1 MMKIKYKIS
10 IPFMIIIFVIP
21 LVTIIIFNIIMQ
33 VYIYRNSRED
43 LSNAIE
49 TTNLII
55 KQQIANNVLE
65 RLDQKR
71 ISDTLPK
78 LRAALKTS
86 KIATKTEIIL
96 FSRQGK
102 LIYPRNIPE
111 DSFLTEKIIDTA
123 KAVDFNK
130 IKPVQRIRIDN
141 GNYFITRHSNKQLD
155 YKLIY
160 ILSTD
165 NADRLIRLVNLVLIS
180 ILAIATTIGLA
191 LSLIISKSISIPI
204 NKINAAAKKIGQGQF
219 ITIEPVTNSEEIFEL
234 SSSINSMSSS
244 LEKYDKSQRTFL
256 QNASHELRTP
266 LMSVQGYAEGIMKG
280 VFPDNIQAAQI
291 IWDESRRL
299 TSLVEQLL
307 VLSRIEN
314 NSYQINLKK
323 VVLNN
328 LMREFVQRINGLAI
342 KSDKQLVIKEDSSN
356 IKVLADEE
364 LLSQVIINIVSN
376 CIRFAENK
384 VEISLFQDENNAYIK
399 IADDGKGISE
409 EDLPHVFDRFY
420 KGKEGN
426 FGLGLAI
433 AKSSA
438 DVMKG
443 HIEVRNSNPGAEF
456 LITFSLQN

>member
-1 MMKIKYKIS
+1 MIKIKHKIA

-21 LVTIIIFNIIMQ
+21 LVTMIIFNIIMQ

-43 LSNAIE
+43 LNNAIE
-49 TTNLII
+49 TTNFII
-55 KQQIANNVLE
+55 RQQIANNVLE
-65 RLDQKR
+65 RLDQKS

-111 DSFLTEKIIDTA
+111 DSFLTGKIIDEV
-123 KAVDFNK
+123 KSVDFNK
-130 IKPVQRIRIDN
+130 IKSAQRLRIDN
-141 GNYFITRHSNKQLD
+141 GNYFVTRHSNKQLD

-165 NADRLIRLVNLVLIS
+165 NADRLINLINLVLVS
-180 ILAIATTIGLA
+180 IMAIATIMGLA

-204 NKINAAAKKIGQGQF
+204 NKINTAAKKIGQGQF
-219 ITIEPVTNSEEIFEL
+219 IKIEPEATSEEIFEL
-234 SSSINSMSSS
+234 SSSINSMAAS

-266 LMSVQGYAEGIMKG
+266 LMSVQGYAEGIVKG
-280 VFPDNIQAAQI
+280 VFPDNVLAAQI
-291 IWDESRRL
+291 ICDESRRL

-314 NSYQINLKK
+314 NSYQIKLQI

-328 LMREFVQRINGLAI
+328 LMREFVQRVNGLAL
-342 KSDKQLVIKEDSSN
+342 KNNKQLILTDDSSN

-364 LLSQVIINIVSN
+364 LLSQVIINIISN

-384 VEISLFQDENNAYIK
+384 VEISLFNNENYAYIR
-399 IADDGKGISE
+399 IADDGKGIPE

-420 KGKEGN
+420 KGKGGN

-456 LITFSLQN
+456 RITFSLQN